1 MRGRLG
7 VVAIDPNVRA
17 SRRIRWLLDE
27 AEAEL
32 MAQVISERWP
42 HPDMA
47 HLDAQALYDA
57 ADSVRREKESLR

>member
-1 MRGRLG
+1 
-7 VVAIDPNVRA
+7 
-17 SRRIRWLLDE
+17 
-27 AEAEL
+27 

-47 HLDAQALYDA
+47 YLDAQALYNA